1 MLTTSPPIQCDIQKK
16 LHRSL
21 ANDYDLFKWV
31 QETDSKGLSFWE
43 IGAAVY
49 FGLNHQLWATLGY
62 SIEEPKPEWSELV
75 PETDQNALLEQLK
88 SLRNPE
94 VQKLELTVCFCSKQR
109 WPLRFHCVAKKTSS
123 SESDSISILCN
134 HVELPVVSSKQLET
148 PSNSSIDQLR
158 NVALDAAPNS
168 ILVVDPDGKIVLAN
182 KQAEQM
188 FQFSQEELLNQPV
201 DILLPSSVRDKH
213 PQLLASYFR
222 NPSSRPMGAGRD
234 LVGRKKD
241 GTTVPIEIGLNPI
254 DGVDGTF
261 VFASIVDI
269 SERKLLEQKFRIAL
283 EAAPTAMIM
292 INQLGQ
298 ISLVNHQTE
307 KLFGYDR
314 KELLGQNIDML
325 VPESVRKVHPRHL
338 IDFFKN
344 PETRAM
350 GSGRELTGRHKNG
363 SEIPIEI
370 GLNPITEGDEVQVIA
385 SVTDITVRTKQAEAI
400 LKHTQ
405 QLQHLAEV
413 DPLTGLSNRYFF
425 DEGLKQAIADAA
437 RTNETM
443 GLIFLDLDK
452 FKHVNDTL
460 GHAAGDELLKAVA
473 MRLKKIVR
481 NEERLCRLGG
491 DEFGI
496 IIQHLRNPAR
506 ARLLTQRL
514 LEVFAKP
521 FIISGRELTI
531 SSSIGIATYPDCAT
545 TPNQLMKCADV
556 AMYRSKEA
564 GRNQINFY
572 SKTVHD
578 EVHKRVNLEQDLQEA
593 VKKGQFTL
601 HYQPQV
607 SHTDYKLQGVE
618 ALIRWEHPE
627 RGLISPLD
635 FIPVAEEMGLIQPI
649 GNWVINKACEQYSYW
664 LQKYADSTLPKSI
677 GINLSAVQLAQA
689 GLVKTIRD
697 ALELYK
703 LSASNLEIEIT
714 ETAIDTSPMSL
725 DRIHEISSTG
735 AKLALDDFG
744 VGYSSLSR
752 LHGSPFQV
760 LKIDKSFFAKVTDD
774 QSDDDFLKAIHA
786 FAQTL
791 NFEIVAE
798 GIETEYQRDLC
809 DKLKV
814 DRIQGYYFS
823 KPLPAAEFES
833 QFLTCSKQP
842 KLN

>member
-1 MLTTSPPIQCDIQKK
+1 MLDSEMHMKLLLIDDDIVDRMNVLRTLK
-16 LHRSL
+16 RSGQSV
-21 ANDYDLFKWV
+21 D
-31 QETDSKGLSFWE
+31 
-43 IGAAVY
+43 AVE
-49 FGLNHQLWATLGY
+49 AST
-62 SIEEPKPEWSELV
+62 
-75 PETDQNALLEQLK
+75 
-88 SLRNPE
+88 
-94 VQKLELTVCFCSKQR
+94 
-109 WPLRFHCVAKKTSS
+109 
-123 SESDSISILCN
+123 
-134 HVELPVVSSKQLET
+134 
-148 PSNSSIDQLR
+148 
-158 NVALDAAPNS
+158 
-168 ILVVDPDGKIVLAN
+168 
-182 KQAEQM
+182 AEQ
-188 FQFSQEELLNQPV
+188 
-201 DILLPSSVRDKH
+201 
-213 PQLLASYFR
+213 
-222 NPSSRPMGAGRD
+222 
-234 LVGRKKD
+234 
-241 GTTVPIEIGLNPI
+241 GL
-254 DGVDGTF
+254 
-261 VFASIVDI
+261 
-269 SERKLLEQKFRIAL
+269 KLLEDQAFDLI
-283 EAAPTAMIM
+283 
-292 INQLGQ
+292 
-298 ISLVNHQTE
+298 
-307 KLFGYDR
+307 
-314 KELLGQNIDML
+314 LLDYNL
-325 VPESVRKVHPRHL
+325 P
-338 IDFFKN
+338 
-344 PETRAM
+344 
-350 GSGRELTGRHKNG
+350 
-363 SEIPIEI
+363 
-370 GLNPITEGDEVQVIA
+370 GLNGIETMKALIKHYDQSPAVIILSHSENTELALRCIEVGAQDFLKK
-385 SVTDITVRTKQAEAI
+385 SEVTSQRLIQAI
-400 LKHTQ
+400 LHAKQ
-405 QLQHLAEV
+405 RYKFELQLRDNQKQLRHLAEV

-437 RTNETM
+437 RTNETI

-460 GHAAGDELLKAVA
+460 GHAAGDELLKSVA

-578 EVHKRVNLEQDLQEA
+578 EVHRRVNLEQDLQEA

-618 ALIRWEHPE
+618 ALIRWEHPV
-627 RGLISPLD
+627 RGLVSPLD
-635 FIPVAEEMGLIQPI
+635 FIPVAEEIGLIQPI

-689 GLVKTIRD
+689 GLVKTIKD
-697 ALELYK
+697 ALDFYK

-714 ETAIDTSPMSL
+714 ETAIDTSPASL

-774 QSDDDFLKAIHA
+774 QSDDNFLKAIHA

-798 GIETEYQRDLC
+798 GIETEYQKDLC

-823 KPLPAAEFES
+823 KPLSAEEFEC
-833 QFLTCSKQP
+833 QFLSIPQKEIKQ
-842 KLN
+842 K